1 MKREERR
8 VIQDIAGTGVALVG
22 IYAAIG
28 LVFALAFAWRGAS
41 RLDPAA
47 REGTWGFRLLV
58 IPGAVAFWPLLALR
72 WARS

>member
-1 MKREERR
+1 MIEH
-8 VIQDIAGTGVALVG
+8 IAGIGVALVG
-22 IYAAIG
+22 VYAGIG
-28 LVFALAFAWRGAS
+28 LIFSLAFALRGAS
-41 RLDPAA
+41 KLDPAA

>member
-1 MKREERR
+1 M
-8 VIQDIAGTGVALVG
+8 IQDIASVGVALAGLYATVG
-22 IYAAIG
+22 M
-28 LVFALAFAWRGAS
+28 VFALAFAWRGAS

-58 IPGAVAFWPLLALR
+58 IPGAAAFWPLLALR